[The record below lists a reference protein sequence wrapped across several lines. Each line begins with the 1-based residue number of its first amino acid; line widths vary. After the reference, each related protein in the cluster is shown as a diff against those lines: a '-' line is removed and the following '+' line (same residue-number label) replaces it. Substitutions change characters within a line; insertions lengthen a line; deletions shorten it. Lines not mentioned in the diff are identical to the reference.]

1 MRDPE
6 DRRLQFTVGDL
17 VLIALIVLAVGTL
30 TTVVRLSVRRH
41 APEPQ
46 QLEREEPYRKAH

>member
-6 DRRLQFTVGDL
+6 DRRLRFTIGDL
-17 VLIALIVLAVGTL
+17 VLIAFITLAIGILV
-30 TTVVRLSVRRH
+30 TVVRLSVRRH

-46 QLEREEPYRKAH
+46 QLERAEPYRK